1 MEKKLYRK
9 RLYQIKKIN
18 SYAYLVQWT
27 EPTEETMVCKEVWQD
42 ELDDLIM
49 HLEANGWERG
59 YTIEEVDEAWLEY
72 CKRAKNA
79 WRL

>member
-1 MEKKLYRK
+1 MKKK
-9 RLYQIKKIN
+9 LYQIKKIN
-18 SYAYLVQWT
+18 SYTYLVRWT
-27 EPTEETMVCKEVWQD
+27 EPTKETIASKKIWQE

-49 HLEANGWERG
+49 YLEADGWERG
-59 YTIEEVDEAWLEY
+59 YTIEEVDEAWWEY